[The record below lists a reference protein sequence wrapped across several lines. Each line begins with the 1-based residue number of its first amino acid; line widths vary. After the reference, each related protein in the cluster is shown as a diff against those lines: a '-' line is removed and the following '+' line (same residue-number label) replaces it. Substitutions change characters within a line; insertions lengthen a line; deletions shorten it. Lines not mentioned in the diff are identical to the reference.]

1 LQGGTK
7 VSTNADR
14 VADKVVL
21 VTGAGRGLGREIAL
35 AFARSGADVVVTART
50 QAAIDAVAAEIEDF
64 GGRALAVASDVTR
77 KDEVQA
83 AVGRAVQEFDQI
95 DILVNNAG
103 VAVYGPFV
111 EQDLADWRAMI
122 DTNLIG
128 TMLCTHAVLPA
139 MLRRGEGL
147 IINIASVAG
156 IHGLPNEAGY
166 CAAKH
171 GVKGF
176 TDALAVELK
185 DKGVRV
191 CGVYPGG
198 MDTPFWDVQ
207 TYGGDR
213 SRIMDPA
220 DVADMVVA
228 VAAQPAGTLVRE
240 VILFPTNEWH

>member
-50 QAAIDAVAAEIEDF
+50 QAAIDAVAAEIVEF

>member
-1 LQGGTK
+1 VTA
-7 VSTNADR
+7 NDDR
-14 VADKVVL
+14 VVF
-21 VTGAGRGLGREIAL
+21 VTGAGRGLGREMAL

-50 QAAIDAVAAEIEDF
+50 QDEIDAVADEIKDL
-64 GGRALAVASDVTR
+64 GRRALPVASDVTR
-77 KDEVQA
+77 EDEVRA
-83 AVGRAVQEFDQI
+83 AVDRAMEEFDHI
-95 DILVNNAG
+95 DTLVNNAG
-103 VAVYGPFV
+103 VAMYGPFV
-111 EQDLADWRAMI
+111 EQELADWRAMI

-128 TMLCTHAVLPA
+128 TMLYTHAVLPA
-139 MLRRGEGL
+139 MLRRGAGL
-147 IINIASVAG
+147 VINIASVAG

-185 DKGVRV
+185 DKGIRI

-198 MDTPFWDVQ
+198 MDTPFWDIQ

-213 SRIMDPA
+213 SKIMDPA

-228 VAAQPAGTLVRE
+228 VAAQPQGTLVRE